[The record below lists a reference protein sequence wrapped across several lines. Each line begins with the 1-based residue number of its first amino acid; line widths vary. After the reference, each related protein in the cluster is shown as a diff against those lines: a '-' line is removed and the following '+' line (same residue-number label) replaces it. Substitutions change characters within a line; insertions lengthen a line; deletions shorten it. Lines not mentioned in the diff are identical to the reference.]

1 MSCDPYKWTCERC
14 GKTHCNPFFT
24 CYPRE
29 FWKDNK
35 KCVGEVCKKCR
46 DEIDYD
52 SIRRGK
58 AKMRP
63 RRNMGR

>member
-1 MSCDPYKWTCERC
+1 MSCDPYKWTCARC

-35 KCVGEVCKKCR
+35 KCVGEVCEK
-46 DEIDYD
+46 
-52 SIRRGK
+52 
-58 AKMRP
+58 
-63 RRNMGR
+63 